1 MKIKNKLMIMALSIS
16 LIPIMLISIYT
27 LSNAKERS
35 YKNFLKESELKMEE
49 VILSTQSVLDQT
61 KVSVNTIL
69 NTEYLKN
76 ATSGL
81 NRNFGIDRSKDEVLI
96 KEVQKIM
103 DSIGKSN
110 NFIDAIY
117 LGNSEGGFLQYP
129 KTDLPEGYDP
139 RVRPWYKLSINNKEE
154 ILLGN
159 PYKSVTGDGS
169 GTISLSKYFKGNNG
183 DIVIGADLSLK
194 TLTDLVREIKFK
206 ETGFVVVVDNN
217 NVVIV
222 DSKNPKNNFKP
233 ILETERSAFINKE
246 KGEYVVNDISVIVN
260 KLTSKELNLTLYSVV
275 PQSEVYAEVNNEILY
290 TGIVILI
297 LAIIIV
303 ALTIFI
309 SKLFVKPIES
319 VTTKLKEISEGEG
332 DLTQKINISSN
343 DEIGEMAKYFN
354 AFVESIRVLVKQL
367 SETSFALEA
376 QSNSA
381 TTISTEMNKI
391 SETQTQASEM
401 VATAFTEML
410 QTSQEVTSLCG
421 EAANNAEDME
431 QLSIE
436 GKNSIENIVN
446 SVSVLSNSMTES
458 SYSIKELENDTQG
471 ITTILDTINGIAEQ
485 TNLLALNAA
494 IEAARAGEAGRGF
507 AVVADEVRTLASK
520 TAESTEEI
528 NNLINNLLSKTE
540 VVSTSMND
548 SLENSNKTVEQT
560 EEVKMR
566 FEKIFNSVGH
576 LKDQNLQIATASEE
590 QYQVSNDIHRH
601 VTEISDGAS
610 QVNMISQN
618 ANESSFEI
626 KDTNEELKSLISKFK
641 Y

>member
-1 MKIKNKLMIMALSIS
+1 
-16 LIPIMLISIYT
+16 
-27 LSNAKERS
+27 
-35 YKNFLKESELKMEE
+35 
-49 VILSTQSVLDQT
+49 
-61 KVSVNTIL
+61 
-69 NTEYLKN
+69 
-76 ATSGL
+76 
-81 NRNFGIDRSKDEVLI
+81 
-96 KEVQKIM
+96 
-103 DSIGKSN
+103 
-110 NFIDAIY
+110 
-117 LGNSEGGFLQYP
+117 
-129 KTDLPEGYDP
+129 
-139 RVRPWYKLSINNKEE
+139 
-154 ILLGN
+154 
-159 PYKSVTGDGS
+159 
-169 GTISLSKYFKGNNG
+169 
-183 DIVIGADLSLK
+183 
-194 TLTDLVREIKFK
+194 
-206 ETGFVVVVDNN
+206 
-217 NVVIV
+217 
-222 DSKNPKNNFKP
+222 
-233 ILETERSAFINKE
+233 
-246 KGEYVVNDISVIVN
+246 
-260 KLTSKELNLTLYSVV
+260 
-275 PQSEVYAEVNNEILY
+275 
-290 TGIVILI
+290 
-297 LAIIIV
+297 
-303 ALTIFI
+303 
-309 SKLFVKPIES
+309 
-319 VTTKLKEISEGEG
+319 
-332 DLTQKINISSN
+332 
-343 DEIGEMAKYFN
+343 
-354 AFVESIRVLVKQL
+354 
-367 SETSFALEA
+367 
-376 QSNSA
+376 
-381 TTISTEMNKI
+381 
-391 SETQTQASEM
+391 
-401 VATAFTEML
+401 
-410 QTSQEVTSLCG
+410 
-421 EAANNAEDME
+421 ME

-618 ANESSFEI
+618 ANDSSFEI

>member
-1 MKIKNKLMIMALSIS
+1 MKIKNKLMIVALSIS
-16 LIPIMLISIYT
+16 LIPIMLISLYT

-35 YKNFLKESELKMEE
+35 YKNFLKESNLKMEE

-81 NRNFGIDRSKDEVLI
+81 NRNFGADRTKDEILI

-297 LAIIIV
+297 LAITIII
-303 ALTIFI
+303 LTIFI

-332 DLTQKINISSN
+332 DLTQKIEIASN

-618 ANESSFEI
+618 ANDSSFEI